1 MQGYWPKTLSD
12 TGYFCKFL
20 NGYRIFGSIL
30 GIWGYNAFLILGIF
44 AIFILG
50 IWDIFQNN

>member
-1 MQGYWPKTLSD
+1 MIKDIIVNIQRD
-12 TGYFCKFL
+12 TGYLDQFK
-20 NGYRIFGSIL
+20 GYGDTMLSEF
-30 GIWGYNAFLILGIF
+30 LGIF